1 MSLLKGAA
9 FYCGLNDYPLTET
22 IDYIKK
28 LKQSDIEFLFTSFHM
43 PEQVG
48 ALDELKKVL
57 KVTDELKLPVVVDV
71 SPRVMGEF
79 DLFKEVI
86 LRLDYGFSIEEIV
99 KMSNEYAL
107 LELNASTLTQDY
119 LEKLKELGANFSHL
133 RVSHNFYPKRYTGLS
148 IEDVKKKNEL
158 YHQYNLT
165 VIGYLPSNSGKR
177 PPLYQ
182 GLPTVEAH
190 RTMKLSDAIIEL
202 VLAGCDGVCVGDAY
216 MNDADLAI
224 LKCAH
229 LEYICLPMKIYSN
242 VPTEITSQ
250 LETVTRFRIDESPIM
265 KRTGIKIKESIEVF
279 NTIDPVLGSVTIDNK
294 LLKRYMGEVDI
305 FKMAVDNPGDMNVI
319 GVLTEEAIQRLALI
333 DNKQKIKLQ
342 IVGVI
347 DE

>member
-9 FYCGLNDYPLTET
+9 FYCGLSDYPLNET
-22 IDYIKK
+22 IAYLKK
-28 LKQSDIEFLFTSFHM
+28 LKQSDISFLFTSFHM

-57 KVTDELKLPVVVDV
+57 KVTDELHLPVVVDV

-86 LRLDYGFSIEEIV
+86 LRLDYGFSANEIAQ
-99 KMSNEYAL
+99 MSNDYPL
-107 LELNASTLTQDY
+107 LELNASTLTKDY
-119 LEKLKELGANFSHL
+119 LENLKALGANFSHL

-148 IEDVKKKNEL
+148 LEDVKTKNAM

-190 RTMKLSDAIIEL
+190 RTMKLSDAVAEL

-216 MNDADLAI
+216 MSDDDLAT
-224 LKCAH
+224 LKEATS
-229 LEYICLPMKIYSN
+229 EYIELPFKIYPN
-242 VPTEITSQ
+242 VPEFIKDQ
-250 LETVTRFRIDESPIM
+250 LEAVTRFRIDESPIM
-265 KRTGIKIKESIEVF
+265 KRTGIKLMEEISPF
-279 NTIDPVLGSVTIDNK
+279 NTFDPKFGTVTIDNQ

-305 FKMAVDNPGDMNVI
+305 FKAPATNPGDMNVV
-319 GVLTEEAIQRLALI
+319 GVLTEEAIKRLPLI
-333 DNKQKIKLQ
+333 SAKQKIKLK